1 MSFEMAQLQQLLLDG
16 YGRIGEGVPAVI
28 EGLSVEELLWRP
40 DAQANHIAWLVWHL
54 ARQQDDQLAH
64 LGGLPSR
71 WLDHDW
77 VSRFDLPY
85 PRDAHGYG
93 MSDSEVG
100 AFRLDD
106 PSLLTAYHADVH
118 DLTAQVIA
126 SLTPVWLDEVIDRNW
141 DPPVTA
147 GVRIVSIVDDA
158 AKHLGQAEYLRGLVV
173 RRRS

>member
-1 MSFEMAQLQQLLLDG
+1 
-16 YGRIGEGVPAVI
+16 
-28 EGLSVEELLWRP
+28 
-40 DAQANHIAWLVWHL
+40 
-54 ARQQDDQLAH
+54 
-64 LGGLPSR
+64 
-71 WLDHDW
+71 
-77 VSRFDLPY
+77 
-85 PRDAHGYG
+85 